1 VKFEQQNRGNKM
13 SETVKI
19 IAVVFILASILFLGI
34 EIGSHMYQTNEKIKG
49 QSVEVET
56 ENIILVS
63 N

>member
-1 VKFEQQNRGNKM
+1 M